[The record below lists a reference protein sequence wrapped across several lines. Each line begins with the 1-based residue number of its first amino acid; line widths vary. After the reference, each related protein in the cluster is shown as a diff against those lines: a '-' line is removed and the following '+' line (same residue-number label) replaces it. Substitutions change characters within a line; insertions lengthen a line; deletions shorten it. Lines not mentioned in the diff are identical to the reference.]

1 VAKGGKMGKEQEDK
15 SQAAG
20 PERTFKA
27 AVGLNALHNANTV
40 GNRPSLEVI
49 QEGLRAVAD
58 MPAEELQDL
67 VEKGKL
73 EYGETR

>member
-1 VAKGGKMGKEQEDK
+1 
-15 SQAAG
+15 
-20 PERTFKA
+20 
-27 AVGLNALHNANTV
+27 
-40 GNRPSLEVI
+40 VI
-49 QEGLRAVAD
+49 QEGLRTVAD